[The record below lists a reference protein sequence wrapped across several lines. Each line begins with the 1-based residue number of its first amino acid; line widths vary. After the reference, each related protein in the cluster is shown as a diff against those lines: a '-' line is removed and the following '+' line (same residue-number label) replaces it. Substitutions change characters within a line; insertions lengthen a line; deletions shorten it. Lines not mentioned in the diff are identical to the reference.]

1 MSKRRTREKQP
12 NLPKATLDRARE
24 QAGLPVENPEPA
36 EPIESATPVEQPAT
50 VAQPIAETAVAT
62 AEKTKSAAAAASA
75 RRRKISAAQLERS
88 QKRGENTYEIV
99 EYLLE
104 NPTKEVT
111 EAQLREEYG
120 YVLRDLRNMGL
131 LAALLV
137 LGLIVAAQIL

>member
-1 MSKRRTREKQP
+1 MSKRRNREKQP

-24 QAGLPVENPEPA
+24 QAGLPVENPEPVAALPA
-36 EPIESATPVEQPAT
+36 EK
-50 VAQPIAETAVAT
+50 PIAAPKPA
-62 AEKTKSAAAAASA
+62 AEVPMTSTEKPKTAAASATA

-88 QKRGENTYEIV
+88 QKRGENTYEMV

-120 YVLRDLRNMGL
+120 YVLRDLRNMGV

-137 LGLIVAAQIL
+137 LALIVAAQIL